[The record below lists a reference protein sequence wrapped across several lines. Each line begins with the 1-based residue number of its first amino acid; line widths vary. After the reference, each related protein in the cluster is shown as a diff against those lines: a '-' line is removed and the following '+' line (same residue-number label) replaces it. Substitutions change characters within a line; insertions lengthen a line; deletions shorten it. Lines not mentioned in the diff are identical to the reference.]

1 MDPGIQNAAR
11 WGPGAALEW
20 AEKELLSKSNHNIS
34 GPVHTLPARNADIEL
49 DGKIWPLIPDGE
61 YLAMYHRHD
70 TKRMFGTLKVFL
82 HFEIVD
88 PGPYNGTKL
97 YRAYN
102 AVDVRHGKKR
112 GRKFKL
118 RPRSQLY
125 LDLCRLYGGNH
136 RRDRIGLTALKSLVL
151 RVRVRTVE
159 KDYRQRPLPEALQY
173 SVVGDLL
180 GVEAGSQNA

>member
-1 MDPGIQNAAR
+1 MDPGIENAAR
-11 WGPGAALEW
+11 WEPAALEG
-20 AEKELLSKSNHNIS
+20 AEEELLSNSDSNTNVVS
-34 GPVHTLPARNADIEL
+34 LPAQDDIEL
-49 DGKIWPLIPDGE
+49 DGKIWPLIPNGE

-136 RRDRIGLTALKSLVL
+136 RRDRISLTALKSLVL